1 MNNLSI
7 EIIGIFAGAIG
18 LLAWIPQFTTVWKKK
33 LHEGVDTRTLF
44 IILSA
49 LFIWFTYGIMKES
62 WAICF
67 SNFFSGIMVSL
78 IIFKVKKLRNYE
90 LQIKNKRNG

>member
-1 MNNLSI
+1 MNNLFI

-33 LHEGVDTRTLF
+33 LHEGVDTRTLL
-44 IILSA
+44 IILFA
-49 LFIWFTYGIMKES
+49 LFIWFAYGIMKES

-90 LQIKNKRNG
+90 LQSKNKRNG